1 LCTFFPIFSL
11 PQFYQ
16 KPELS
21 SYLSFNPTLVTGK
34 TKKQTKNLI
43 EIPSFHLQVLRL
55 LCDSPAAAVV
65 PCSVVEGFFFPFPLV

>member
-1 LCTFFPIFSL
+1 LCTFFPFFPL

-21 SYLSFNPTLVTGK
+21 IYLSFNPNLVTGK
-34 TKKQTKNLI
+34 TKQTKSLN
-43 EIPSFHLQVLRL
+43 EIPSFHLQVLQL
-55 LCDSPAAAVV
+55 LCDSPAAAV